1 MAAICRGVTEG
12 TIAGQPY
19 CRQGLLGYDNMDQ
32 RYEWVTVDMNTVM
45 TIYCGATIPPLLDAA
60 QWNAFSA
67 ARRATP
73 PNFRR
78 EHAAARYRSA

>member
-32 RYEWVTVDMNTVM
+32 RYGWVTVDMNTM
-45 TIYCGATIPPLLDAA
+45 MIYRGAPIPPLPDAA

-67 ARRATP
+67 ARRAMP
-73 PNFRR
+73 PKFRR